1 MKILQL
7 CNKPPFPAVDGGC
20 IAMKNIS
27 LGLLQNKVKL
37 KIISI
42 STEKHPFEIDKIPK
56 NFVKKTNIEGVFI
69 DTRVNIID
77 AFSALVTSDSY
88 NVSRFFSADFD
99 RKLKETLLNNKYD
112 FVHLESLF
120 LTPYIGTISRY
131 SKAKIVLRSHN
142 LEHLIWERLANLEGN
157 KAKRIY
163 LKHLSKKLK
172 NYEHKVL
179 NDVHGIAAISFED
192 TKRYQSLN
200 CEVPLIT
207 IPFGIDLE
215 NYVPQI
221 KLPKE
226 KLNLFHI
233 GSMDWNPNIEA
244 INWFLDDIFPELDS
258 NKIEL
263 HLAGKN
269 MPDYIKNVNHKNVKI
284 HGVVSYALDF
294 MSKYDVMIVPL
305 LSGSGMRIKIIEG
318 MALGKTIITT
328 KIGLEGIDATHKKN
342 VLIADTTEEFKSLIN
357 WLILNPNEC
366 LKIGENAR
374 KFIEAHHDNKVIMKS
389 LMSFYNSIS

>member
-7 CNKPPFPAVDGGC
+7 CNKPPYPAIDGGC

-42 STEKHPFEIDKIPK
+42 STEKHPFEIDKFPQY
-56 NFVKKTNIEGVFI
+56 FVKKTNIEGVFI

-99 RKLKETLLNNKYD
+99 RKIKETLQKGTYD

-120 LTPYIGTISRY
+120 LTPYIGTIARY

-172 NYEHKVL
+172 KYEHKVL
-179 NDVHGIAAISFED
+179 NDVHGIAAISYED
-192 TKRYQSLN
+192 TKRYQNIN

-207 IPFGIDLE
+207 IPFGLDIV
-215 NYVPQI
+215 NYEPNYQ
-221 KLPKE
+221 LPKE
-226 KLNLFHI
+226 KLKLFHI
-233 GSMDWNPNIEA
+233 GSMDWSPNIEA
-244 INWFLDDIFPELDS
+244 INWFLDDIFPKLDA

-269 MPDYIKNVNHKNVKI
+269 MPDYIKNVKYKNVKI
-284 HGVVSYALDF
+284 HGMVSCALDF
-294 MSKYDVMIVPL
+294 MSQFDVMIVPL

-328 KIGLEGIDATHKKN
+328 KIGLEGIDATHKVN
-342 VLIADTTEEFKSLIN
+342 VLVAESTEEFKSLIN
-357 WLILNPNEC
+357 WLSLNPNEC
-366 LKIGENAR
+366 LKIGKNAR
-374 KFIEAHHDNKVIMKS
+374 TFIESHHDNNRIMKD
-389 LMSFYNSIS
+389 LISFYNSIQ

>member
-7 CNKPPFPAVDGGC
+7 CNKPPYPAIDGGC

-42 STEKHPFEIDKIPK
+42 STEKHPFEIDNFPK
-56 NFVKKTNIEGVFI
+56 EFVNKTKIEGVFI

-99 RKLKETLLNNKYD
+99 KKIKETLLDGEYD

-120 LTPYIGTISRY
+120 LTPYIGTIARY

-192 TKRYQSLN
+192 TKRYQNLN

-207 IPFGIDLE
+207 VPFGLDVS
-215 NYVPQI
+215 NYQPNYLKPKD
-221 KLPKE
+221 KLK
-226 KLNLFHI
+226 LFHI
-233 GSMDWNPNIEA
+233 GSMDWSPNIEA
-244 INWFLDDIFPELDS
+244 INWFLDDIFPKLDP

-269 MPDYIKNVNHKNVKI
+269 MPDYIKNVKHKNVKI
-284 HGVVSYALDF
+284 HGMVACALDF

-328 KIGLEGIDATHKKN
+328 KIGLEGIGATHKKN
-342 VLIADTTEEFKSLIN
+342 ILIAESSEDFISLIN
-357 WLILNPNEC
+357 WLNSNPNEC
-366 LKIGENAR
+366 IKIGQNAR
-374 KFIEAHHDNKVIMKS
+374 QFVEQHHDNKTIMKD
-389 LMSFYNSIS
+389 LISFYNSIV

>member
-7 CNKPPFPAVDGGC
+7 CNKPPFPAIDGGC

-27 LGLLQNKVKL
+27 LGLLQNKVNL

-42 STEKHPFEIDKIPK
+42 STEKHPFDIS
-56 NFVKKTNIEGVFI
+56 NFPENFAKQTQIEGIFI
-69 DTRVNIID
+69 DTRINIID

-99 RKLKETLLNNKYD
+99 KKIKETLLANNYD
-112 FVHLESLF
+112 YVHLESLF
-120 LTPYIGTISRY
+120 LTPYIGTITRY

-157 KAKRIY
+157 TAKKIY

-172 NYEHKVL
+172 KYENHIL
-179 NDVHGIAAISFED
+179 NDVDGIAAISFED
-192 TKRYQSLN
+192 TKRYKNLN
-200 CEVPLIT
+200 CKVPLIT
-207 IPFGIDLE
+207 IPFGLDVE
-215 NYVPQI
+215 NYTPNYKAPI
-221 KLPKE
+221 GKLK
-226 KLNLFHI
+226 LFHI

-244 INWFLDDIFPELDS
+244 INWFLDDIFPKLDTE
-258 NKIEL
+258 KFEL

-269 MPDYIKNVNHKNVKI
+269 MPEYIKNMNLNNVKI
-284 HGVVSYALDF
+284 HGMVDSALDF
-294 MSKYDVMIVPL
+294 ISNYDVMIVPL

-342 VLIADTTEEFKSLIN
+342 ILIAESTQDFNTLIN
-357 WLILNPNEC
+357 WLHSNPEKC
-366 LKIGENAR
+366 ITIGKNAR
-374 KFIEAHHDNKVIMKS
+374 KFIETHHDNSTIMKD
-389 LMSFYNSIS
+389 LISFYKSI

>member
-42 STEKHPFEIDKIPK
+42 STEKHPFEINNFPK
-56 NFVKKTNIEGVFI
+56 DFVKKTQIEGVFI

-99 RKLKETLLNNKYD
+99 KKIKETLQEGKYD

-120 LTPYIGTISRY
+120 LTPYIGTIARY

-192 TKRYQSLN
+192 TKRYKNLN
-200 CEVPLIT
+200 CEVPLVT
-207 IPFGIDLE
+207 IPFGLDVC
-215 NYVPQI
+215 NYEPNYI
-221 KLPKE
+221 EPKE
-226 KLNLFHI
+226 KLKLFHI
-233 GSMDWNPNIEA
+233 GSMDWSPNIEA
-244 INWFLDDIFPELDS
+244 INWFLDDIFPKLDS
-258 NKIEL
+258 SKIEL

-269 MPDYIKNVNHKNVKI
+269 MPEYIKNVKYKNVKI
-284 HGVVSYALDF
+284 HGMVPCALDF
-294 MSKYDVMIVPL
+294 MSKHDVMIVPL

-342 VLIADTTEEFKSLIN
+342 ILIAESAADFNSLIN
-357 WLILNPNEC
+357 WLSVNPKEC
-366 LKIGENAR
+366 NIIGKNAR
-374 KFIEAHHDNKVIMKS
+374 LFIEQNHDNKVVMKD
-389 LMSFYNSIS
+389 LISFYNSIT